1 MNYNLKNKAVA
12 VIALAFMFTLAI
24 SHAGYAA
31 EENAVP
37 ANPVDGMIQPL
48 ASATES
54 VSTAAKDVADNVNQT
69 VETIDDTV
77 QNVQNAAET
86 VQDVI
91 ANPDAQTGELQVTAP
106 DATNDNLEFLNEQSP
121 EDFLSN
127 DKPLID
133 AADMSAQ
140 SAEGADPA
148 GLKLPT
154 DDSGE
159 ENPLSDAA
167 LDAGFDELKELDP
180 SLPEADAPKSPLEKF
195 GNAILSKVD
204 NNLFNQM
211 SHIEK
216 EATLLQLE
224 KKREELRTKV
234 LEERQKSLAI
244 IEATRRAKMQLEEE
258 RLKAEAERKAKILEE
273 ERKLK
278 EKEMELEKLRQGK
291 VINDYMN
298 EMLMMNQKWVEKS
311 AKLQGRIKELE
322 NERVDLIETF
332 KTKMTSIDSEIQKT
346 REHAVAVVKAHE
358 KVISDFKKKIE
369 ELEGTIND
377 LNRALLES
385 RKKLKEAKEA
395 QNTNPFKEGDIKN
408 GPDKSDVDMS
418 KQYAIM
424 DITGQGDDIVA
435 KIINTEGKVFIV
447 HKGSKLKNGEEV
459 IDITDQYILF
469 ENKGVNSYLYTGN
482 TVMEFEPE
490 ATFGGTGE
498 LLSTASKEDSTE
510 VVYEETTV
518 NGEPVKKSKK
528 IRKQTKPKAD
538 SKSKKQSKKDD
549 QPQGS
554 STPTSPHVGAPS
566 FGRGMFVR

>member
-1 MNYNLKNKAVA
+1 MNYNLKNRAVA

-106 DATNDNLEFLNEQSP
+106 EATNDNLEFLNEQSP

-518 NGEPVKKSKK
+518 NGETVKKSKK